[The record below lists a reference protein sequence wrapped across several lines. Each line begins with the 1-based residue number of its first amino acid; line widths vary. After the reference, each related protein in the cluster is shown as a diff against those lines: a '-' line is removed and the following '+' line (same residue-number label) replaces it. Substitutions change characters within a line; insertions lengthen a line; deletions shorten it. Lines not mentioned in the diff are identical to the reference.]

1 MKRLLIPLIAAF
13 ALPNTVDASLT
24 FTRKDS
30 SEWCEYKKPTHTF
43 LNEPKGSPCFE
54 FIEINDGNPAV
65 YILGKRH
72 KNLESQASK
81 RPIPWGFTGAKQG
94 NYLTLSQMEMR
105 LWTIENGARKKK
117 GLQKVSWQ
125 NRTYKLTS
133 RKSVF

>member
-54 FIEINDGNPAV
+54 FIEINQ
-65 YILGKRH
+65 YKIFI
-72 KNLESQASK
+72 
-81 RPIPWGFTGAKQG
+81 RPFPYNTV
-94 NYLTLSQMEMR
+94 LL
-105 LWTIENGARKKK
+105 
-117 GLQKVSWQ
+117 
-125 NRTYKLTS
+125 
-133 RKSVF
+133 